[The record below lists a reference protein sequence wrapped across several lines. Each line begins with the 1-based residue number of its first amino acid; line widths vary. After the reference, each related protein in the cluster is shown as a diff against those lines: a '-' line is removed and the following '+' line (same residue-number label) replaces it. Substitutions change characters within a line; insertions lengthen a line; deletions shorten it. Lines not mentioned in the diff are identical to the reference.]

1 MYLAI
6 DDRLTSLKTDTFSK
20 TREEKMEDLFA
31 QKDVGFLFPSPLSGF
46 SLVSL
51 ASPVVLSRA
60 AASLCV
66 QMEEAE
72 LRSWID
78 KLQVRLQACALDSPQ
93 QVQAVLESLV
103 MKKQGLC
110 EMLQSWNGRSE
121 PLRTL
126 NMSHESL

>member
-31 QKDVGFLFPSPLSGF
+31 QKDVGDYPPFLCMSELQVGLMFC
-46 SLVSL
+46 V
-51 ASPVVLSRA
+51 
-60 AASLCV
+60 CV

-78 KLQVRLQACALDSPQ
+78 KLQVRLQSCGLDSPQ
-93 QVQAVLESLV
+93 QLQAVLESLV
-103 MKKQGLC
+103 VKKQSLC
-110 EMLQSWNGRSE
+110 EMLQFWNSR
-121 PLRTL
+121 
-126 NMSHESL
+126 